1 MLHLTLRELAA
12 KKLRLLTTAI
22 AVMLGVAFMAGTM
35 VLTATIS
42 KTFDGLLTDSY
53 AGTDAYVRSTSEIS
67 PEFGRQR
74 PRLDASIVDTISHV
88 DGVAAAEAKVSGYA
102 QLVDANGK
110 PVGDPG
116 QGAPTFGE
124 SWTTAAE
131 LNPYRIAEGHAPTG
145 PDEIVIDRH
154 SAKVGGIDVGD
165 TTTVLT
171 KQGAQQ
177 FVVAGIA
184 TFGDAD
190 SMGGASAVLFDA
202 TTAQELV
209 AEPGQ
214 VDAVAVVAADGV
226 SEQQVSDNIA
236 KVLPAGSEVL
246 TGQQITAETQSDV
259 KDGMSFFNTFLMVF
273 AVIALFVG
281 AFIIFNTFSII
292 VAQRQKEMALL
303 RALGASNRQITRSVL
318 VEATV
323 VGLISSAAGVA
334 AGVGVARLLKALL
347 DAFGLDIPGGPVVV
361 QTSAIVICLAIGTI
375 VTVASAMIPARRA
388 GRIPPIAAMRSVAI
402 DRAASSR
409 KRMVVGSTILAAG
422 IGSLVA
428 GLSGGTI
435 TLVGLGAA
443 VMFIA
448 VAVLAPVLARPAARL
463 IGLPMAKLGGVS
475 GTLGR
480 ENAMRTPKRTASTA
494 AALMI
499 GVALVGFIMTF
510 AASAKAS
517 INGSVDRDFHGDY
530 VLDTGTFGIGGVSH
544 NLATDLAAR
553 PEFSA
558 VSSARFTAAA
568 VDGSVTELNSFDGA
582 TLTSIFDIEPQQGDV
597 KTLGADGIAVEDG
610 FAETHGWTLGSSVP
624 VTFAEGSTN
633 LTVEAIYGDGTWTGS
648 TFVDHAV
655 LDSFGIDPLDAKI
668 YVRQAES
675 TDAATA
681 RSVLDQAATT
691 YPSVEVMDQAE
702 FKASKASDIDTLL
715 NLIYALLGLAIVI
728 ALIGITNTLALS
740 IFERTREL
748 GLLRAIGMTRS
759 QLRATVRWESM
770 IIALF
775 GTALGLSIGLF
786 FGWSMVHALADQG
799 FDSFVVPTGSLA
811 GRRGDRGDRRG
822 RCSVAAGPPC
832 RSAGRA
838 GSNRHPVTV
847 APPPTYDAP
856 ALERGHRRVRWQIPP
871 ASRCRG
877 HRECRACGCR
887 PSERGSPAG
896 GRRSVRLRSR
906 CR

>member
-22 AVMLGVAFMAGTM
+22 AVMLGVAFMAGTL
-35 VLTATIS
+35 VLTSTIS
-42 KTFDGLLTDSY
+42 KTFDGLFTDGY
-53 AGTDAYVRSTSEIS
+53 AGTDAYVRSTSEIN
-67 PEFGRQR
+67 PEFGMQR

-102 QLVDANGK
+102 QLVDADGK

-124 SWTTAAE
+124 TWMTVAE
-131 LNPYRIAEGHAPTG
+131 LNPYRIAEGHPPTG

-154 SAKVGGIDVGD
+154 SAKTGDIHIGDVA
-165 TTTVLT
+165 TVLT
-171 KQGAQQ
+171 KQGADP
-177 FVVAGIA
+177 FTVAGIA

-190 SMGGASAVLFDA
+190 SMGGASAVLFDS
-202 TTAQELV
+202 TTAQALV

-214 VDAVAVVAADGV
+214 VDAVAVVADDGV
-226 SEQQVSDNIA
+226 TQQQVNDSIA
-236 KVLPAGSEVL
+236 KVLPTGTEVM
-246 TGQQITAETQSDV
+246 TGAEITAETQGDV
-259 KDGMSFFNTFLMVF
+259 KEGLSFFNTFLMVF

-303 RALGASNRQITRSVL
+303 RALGASNRQVTRSVL
-318 VEATV
+318 IEATA
-323 VGLISSAAGVA
+323 VGLISSIAGVA
-334 AGVGVARLLKALL
+334 AGIGVAKLLKAAL
-347 DAFGLDIPGGPVVV
+347 DAFGFDIPAGPVVV
-361 QTSAIVICLAIGTI
+361 QLGMVVTCLVVGTI
-375 VTVASAMIPARRA
+375 ITVASAMIPARRA
-388 GRIPPIAAMRSVAI
+388 GRIPPIAAMRAVAI
-402 DRAASSR
+402 DSAATSR

-435 TLVGLGAA
+435 GLLGVGAA
-443 VMFIA
+443 VTFIA

-463 IGLPMAKLGGVS
+463 IGMPMAKFGGVS

-517 INGSVDRDFHGDY
+517 INGAVDRDFHGDY
-530 VLDTGTFGIGGVSH
+530 VLDTGTYGIGGVSH

-558 VSSARFTAAA
+558 VTSTRFTAAA
-568 VDGSVTELNSFDGA
+568 IDGDVTELNSFDSA
-582 TLTSIFDIEPQQGDV
+582 TLTSIFDIEPQQGEV
-597 KTLGADGIAVEDG
+597 ANLGPDGIAVEDDM
-610 FAETHGWTLGSSVP
+610 AKEHGWTLGSTVP

-648 TFVDHAV
+648 AFVDHAV
-655 LDSFGIDPLDAKI
+655 LNSFGIDPLDAKI
-668 YVRQAES
+668 YVRDADS
-675 TDAATA
+675 TSAAAARTA
-681 RSVLDQAATT
+681 LDEAATT
-691 YPSVEVMDQAE
+691 YPSVEVMDHAE

-715 NLIYALLGLAIVI
+715 NLIYALLALAIII

-740 IFERTREL
+740 IFERTHEL
-748 GLLRAIGMTRS
+748 GLLRAIGMTRG

-786 FGWSMVHALADQG
+786 FGWSMVHALADKG
-799 FDSFVVPTGSLA
+799 FDVFVVPTSSLA
-811 GRRGDRGDRRG
+811 VVAVIAAIAGV
-822 RCSVAAGPPC
+822 VAALLPA
-832 RSAGRA
+832 RRA
-838 GSNRHPVTV
+838 
-847 APPPTYDAP
+847 A
-856 ALERGHRRVRWQIPP
+856 
-871 ASRCRG
+871 
-877 HRECRACGCR
+877 
-887 PSERGSPAG
+887 
-896 GRRSVRLRSR
+896 RLDVLGAIATQ
-906 CR
+906 